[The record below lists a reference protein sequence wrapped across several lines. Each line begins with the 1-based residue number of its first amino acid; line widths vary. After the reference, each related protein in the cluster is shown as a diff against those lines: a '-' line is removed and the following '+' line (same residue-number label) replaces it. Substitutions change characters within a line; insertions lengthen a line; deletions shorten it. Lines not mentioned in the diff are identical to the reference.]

1 MTSYGINPVRAMV
14 RATLI
19 AFIVCVNATAE
30 ELQLVSPEKAWF
42 KPELIENNSPV
53 CQGILE
59 NARLA
64 FFENNFSSNYHSE
77 DDEVLIAG
85 AYDTS
90 NIVHVLIDNK
100 PVYIR
105 MAIQNGCG
113 GGCEGEQVIVSE
125 NPIDESMRYVHEF
138 DKSLRQQMPAET
150 AVGNTLFIKA
160 KGGSHYLISIRDS
173 IEVNQ
178 LQSDATWK
186 KSCEISLAPT
196 EAQYSAMKNAIQ
208 LRDILKEL
216 ERSLMPIMG
225 SYGNCGSLRSGG
237 RRIILLKQLA
247 SSANYRPWVF
257 KQNES
262 AVKNAF
268 AYLDKWSLQ
277 GVHEFKAFA
286 QFNEGIKNSIPRM
299 KDLYADLYNLS
310 DDHAE
315 KMANSV
321 VNGLVVRVISPAL
334 SPRHEEREKIL
345 KVLLERGDLSI
356 IKSISTDL
364 KMIDRV
370 EHYGV
375 AGDSLLA
382 AAVTYPEALQYL
394 LDQGLDPNQ
403 QNEFGKTPLMYA
415 VQENQL
421 ESVSILLSKK
431 ADPNLFT
438 IIPNDNCNYTLSKS
452 GMRALHY
459 AARYASP
466 EVIKVL
472 IEKGAD
478 PVVATS
484 EKTGAYPIDWLRK
497 YNVTDAEEPN
507 KNIPV
512 SEIPALEK
520 ILSLPSAKEMK
531 KLVLDY
537 NAGAEKSYS
546 EKNLDEAYSLT
557 QKALQLQPN
566 NERAL
571 SNLGLIAMKMDKSEI
586 ALEAMKKLI
595 DNGADKK
602 MVANAWFNYGM
613 LCDLKGRTYYNGET
627 YCRGSRIH
635 NYLSSYVSAPSEARK
650 NKLFEVVEGSS
661 KACRFNKGEIVM
673 LTECG
678 ASSWDR
684 RVCFMYPSSI
694 NLDLSSFSG
703 SHRIG
708 GDIKEGGSVVA
719 VFPVRLKKRENSY
732 LVGDQKL
739 DVYLPEERLEFPIK
753 WGDEVC
759 NKNYT
764 NDEL

>member
-1 MTSYGINPVRAMV
+1 MTSYGITFMRAMV

-30 ELQLVSPEKAWF
+30 ELQLVFPEKAWF

-53 CQGILE
+53 CQEVLE
-59 NARLA
+59 NAKLA
-64 FFENNFSSNYHSE
+64 FFENNVSSNYHAK

-85 AYDTS
+85 AYSSS
-90 NIVHVLIDNK
+90 NPDHVLIDNK
-100 PVYIR
+100 PVYIK
-105 MAIQNGCG
+105 MALQNGCG

-125 NPIDESMRYVHEF
+125 APIDQSKRYVHEF
-138 DKSLRQQMPAET
+138 DSSLLEQMPAET
-150 AVGNTLFIKA
+150 AAGNTLFIKA
-160 KGGSHYLISIRDS
+160 KEGSYYLISIRDS

-196 EAQYSAMKNAIQ
+196 EAQYSAVMNAAQ

-216 ERSLMPIMG
+216 ELSLMPIIG
-225 SYGNCGSLRSGG
+225 SYGNCGSLRSGS
-237 RRIILLKQLA
+237 RRIGLLKQLVGSA
-247 SSANYRPWVF
+247 SYRPWVID
-257 KQNES
+257 QNGS
-262 AVKNAF
+262 AIKNSF
-268 AYLDKWSLQ
+268 TYLDKWSLQ
-277 GVHEFKAFA
+277 GVH
-286 QFNEGIKNSIPRM
+286 QFNSYTNFNSYMESAIPNIKS
-299 KDLYADLYNLS
+299 LYEKLYGLS
-310 DDHAE
+310 DERAE
-315 KMANSV
+315 QMANSV
-321 VNGLVVRVISPAL
+321 VKGIVARVISPAF

-345 KVLLERGDLSI
+345 KVLLEKGDISI
-356 IKSISTDL
+356 IKSISTDVRL
-364 KMIDRV
+364 IDRV
-370 EHYGV
+370 ESYGV
-375 AGDSLLA
+375 ASDSLLA

-431 ADPNLFT
+431 ADPNLST
-438 IIPNDNCNYTLSKS
+438 NIPNDNCNYTLSKS

-466 EVIKVL
+466 EVIKLL

-478 PVVATS
+478 PIVATS
-484 EKTGAYPIDWLRK
+484 EKTGGYPIDWMRK
-497 YNVTDAEEPN
+497 YTATDAEEPN
-507 KNIPV
+507 KNIPIG
-512 SEIPALEK
+512 EILALEK
-520 ILSLPSAKEMK
+520 LLSLPSAEEMK
-531 KLVLDY
+531 KLVLNY

-546 EKNLDEAYSLT
+546 KKNLDEAYSLT

-571 SNLGLIAMKMDKSEI
+571 SNLGLIAMKMDKNEI

-595 DNGADKK
+595 DNGTDKK

-627 YCRGSRIH
+627 YCRSSRIH

-650 NKLFEVVEGSS
+650 NKLLEVVETSS
-661 KACRFNKGEIVM
+661 KACRFKGGEIVM

-678 ASSWDR
+678 PSSWDR
-684 RVCFMYPSSI
+684 RVCFMYPSGI
-694 NLDLSSFSG
+694 NLDLSNFTG
-703 SHRIG
+703 SRRIG
-708 GDIKEGGSVVA
+708 GNIKEVGSFVA
-719 VFPVRLKKRENSY
+719 VFPMHLKERKNSY
-732 LVGDQKL
+732 LVGDQKF
-739 DVYLPEERLEFPIK
+739 DVYLPEERLGLPIK
-753 WGDEVC
+753 WGDEIC
-759 NKNYT
+759 KKNYT
-764 NDEL
+764 NDAL